1 MPEIVNL
8 HKTVSRFDWSADRLV
23 LLRLY
28 GASIRSKLDYGFVV
42 YGSAR
47 KSYML
52 DHIHQKSLRIATGA
66 FRTSPMENL
75 HVEADE
81 DSLYLRRKRL
91 SALYAIKR
99 VACLTTLL
107 LESE

>member
-1 MPEIVNL
+1 
-8 HKTVSRFDWSADRLV
+8 
-23 LLRLY
+23 
-28 GASIRSKLDYGFVV
+28 
-42 YGSAR
+42 
-47 KSYML
+47 ML

-107 LESE
+107 LIEFLTRNIQMQLLLSHQQFQLLESE